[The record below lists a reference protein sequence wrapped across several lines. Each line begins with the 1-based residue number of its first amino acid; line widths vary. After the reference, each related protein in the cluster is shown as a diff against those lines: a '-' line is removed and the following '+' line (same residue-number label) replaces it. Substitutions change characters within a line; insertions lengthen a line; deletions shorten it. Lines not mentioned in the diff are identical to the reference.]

1 MNPNSI
7 AHPAEAMILSKA
19 APAVIDRVRQLRM
32 MAFDVDGVLT
42 DGRLWYSA
50 QGEQLKAFHVL
61 DGHGLKLLMESGI
74 TVALITGRDGAVIG
88 RRAAELGIALVQH
101 SVRDKA
107 QALQALAHEHACNL
121 SEVGYM
127 GDDIIDVPAMQ
138 RAGFAASVPNAPA
151 YVTQAAH
158 WVSTA
163 AGGSGAVRDC
173 CDLILAAQ
181 GKLAAFFSPNALRLG
196 GGTIQ

>member
-1 MNPNSI
+1 MNPNDI
-7 AHPAEAMILSKA
+7 AHPAEALILSKA
-19 APAVIDRVRQLRM
+19 PDAVVERVRQLRL

-42 DGRLWYSA
+42 DGRLWYSKE
-50 QGEQLKAFHVL
+50 GEQLKAFHVL
-61 DGHGLKLLMESGI
+61 DGHGLKLLLESGI
-74 TVALITGRDGAVIG
+74 IVALVTGRDGAVIG
-88 RRAAELGIALVQH
+88 RRAAELGIGLVQH
-101 SVRDKA
+101 GVRDKA
-107 QALQALAHEHACNL
+107 QALQALAQEHGCNL

-151 YVTQAAH
+151 YVAQAAH
-158 WVSTA
+158 WVSA
-163 AGGSGAVRDC
+163 SPGGAGAVRDC

-196 GGTIQ
+196 GAIQ

>member
-1 MNPNSI
+1 MNPDSI
-7 AHPAEAMILSKA
+7 PHPAEALILSKA
-19 APAVIDRVRQLRM
+19 SPAVVERVRQVRL

-42 DGRLWYSA
+42 DGRLWYSS
-50 QGEQLKAFHVL
+50 QGEQLKTFHVL
-61 DGHGLKLLMESGI
+61 DGHGLKLLLESGI
-74 TVALITGRDGAVIG
+74 IVALITGRDGAVIG

-101 SVRDKA
+101 NVRDKA
-107 QALQALAHEHACNL
+107 QALQALAQEHGCHP

-127 GDDIIDVPAMQ
+127 GDDIIDIPAMQ

-158 WVSTA
+158 WVAPS
-163 AGGSGAVRDC
+163 AGGAGAVRDC

-181 GKLAAFFSPNALRLG
+181 GKLGMYFSPHSLRS

>member
-1 MNPNSI
+1 MTTNHTP
-7 AHPAEAMILSKA
+7 HPAEAIVLAKA
-19 APAVIDRVRQLRM
+19 IAAVIERVQRLQL

-42 DGRLWYSA
+42 DGRLWYSP
-50 QGEQLKAFHVL
+50 QGVQLKAFHVL

-74 TVALITGRDGAVIG
+74 KVALITGRDGAVIG
-88 RRAAELGIALVQH
+88 RRAAELGIGHVLH
-101 SVRDKA
+101 NIRDKA
-107 QALQALAHEHACNL
+107 QALQTLAQEQSCHL

-127 GDDIIDVPAMQ
+127 GDDIIDIPAMQ

-158 WVSTA
+158 WVSPSP
-163 AGGSGAVRDC
+163 GGAGAVRDC
-173 CDLILAAQ
+173 SDLILAAQ
-181 GKLAAFFSPNALRLG
+181 GRLAPFFSPNALRT